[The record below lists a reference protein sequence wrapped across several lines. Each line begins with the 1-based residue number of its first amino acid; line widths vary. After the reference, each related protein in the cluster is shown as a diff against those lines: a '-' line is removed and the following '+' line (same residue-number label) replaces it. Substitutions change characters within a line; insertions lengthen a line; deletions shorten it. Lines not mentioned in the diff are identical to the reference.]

1 MSTDPLV
8 LALAPLGDD
17 RQEPGS
23 PALRARLEYIRA
35 SFHDLTRSNL
45 GGGGLSL
52 LPFLPRWCGEKE
64 IS

>member
-1 MSTDPLV
+1 VRADPLV

-17 RQEPGS
+17 WQEPGS
-23 PALRARLEYIRA
+23 PALRARLEQVRA
-35 SFHDLTRSNL
+35 CFYDLTRSNL

-52 LPFLPRWCGEKE
+52 LPFIDRWRKE